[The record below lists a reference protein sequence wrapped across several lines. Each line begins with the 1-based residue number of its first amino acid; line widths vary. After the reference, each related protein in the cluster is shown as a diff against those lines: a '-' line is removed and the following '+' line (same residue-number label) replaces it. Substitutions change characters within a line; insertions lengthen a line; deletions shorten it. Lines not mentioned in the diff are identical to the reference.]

1 MTNTPEPGRVLVTG
15 GSGKLGRA
23 VVRDLMDHGWTV
35 AAVDRVPPPEDQ
47 GCPFTRVDLTDFGQA
62 VEAVTGIQDR
72 WGAVDAV
79 AHLAAVPAPGQL
91 ANAATFANNALTT
104 HNIFA
109 AARLAGVRNVVWA
122 SSETVLGL
130 PFDEPPPYLPV
141 DE

>member
-15 GSGKLGRA
+15 GSGKLARPLH
-23 VVRDLMDHGWTV
+23 RRLLDHRWTL
-35 AAVDRVPPPEDQ
+35 ATVDRLPPPEDQ
-47 GCPFTRVDLTDFGQA
+47 GCPYARVDLTDCGQA

-109 AARLAGVRNVVWA
+109 AARLAGVRNV
-122 SSETVLGL
+122 
-130 PFDEPPPYLPV
+130 
-141 DE
+141 